1 MRVEVEIMKQEFEV
15 KRKVTR
21 EMNMR
26 LQEDL
31 GQCRY
36 DMEIQRD
43 HIQEMDQKYELLLE
57 DFKKL
62 SLENARLKKELKGKA
77 DNPNKRIK
85 LDDDSQKKT
94 KKL

>member
-26 LQEDL
+26 LQEDM

-57 DFKKL
+57 DFK
-62 SLENARLKKELKGKA
+62 N
-77 DNPNKRIK
+77 
-85 LDDDSQKKT
+85 
-94 KKL
+94 

>member
-1 MRVEVEIMKQEFEV
+1 MKQEFEV

-26 LQEDL
+26 LQEDM

-57 DFKKL
+57 DFK
-62 SLENARLKKELKGKA
+62 N
-77 DNPNKRIK
+77 
-85 LDDDSQKKT
+85 
-94 KKL
+94 